1 MNEIV
6 ALKMPLILIAIG
18 AIVLL
23 HIACA
28 VLGALRTRP
37 AFKVLTL
44 VLAVL
49 NGAAH
54 LFLVGYSLYKDLPSG
69 ELLCLLMLS
78 AAVGMV
84 SMGISEKHKKTEEGV

>member
-1 MNEIV
+1 MNDVVVLTMPI
-6 ALKMPLILIAIG
+6 ALAAIC

-28 VLGALRTRP
+28 VLGTLRSNTALK
-37 AFKVLTL
+37 AVSL

-49 NGAAH
+49 NGIAH
-54 LFLVGYSLYKDLPSG
+54 LFLIGYSLYKDIPTA

-84 SMGISEKHKKTEEGV
+84 SMGISEKHKKTEGDA

>member
-44 VLAVL
+44 VFAVL

>member
-1 MNEIV
+1 MNDVV
-6 ALKMPLILIAIG
+6 ALTMPIALVTIG

-54 LFLVGYSLYKDLPSG
+54 LFLVGYSLYKDLPST

-78 AAVGMV
+78 AAVGMI
-84 SMGISEKHKKTEEGV
+84 SMGIGEKHKKAEEGV

>member
-1 MNEIV
+1 MNDVV
-6 ALKMPLILIAIG
+6 ALTMPIALVTIG

-23 HIACA
+23 HVACA

-37 AFKVLTL
+37 AYKVLTL

-54 LFLVGYSLYKDLPSG
+54 LFLVGYSLYKDLPST

-78 AAVGMV
+78 AAVGMI
-84 SMGISEKHKKTEEGV
+84 SMGIGEKHKKAEEGV

>member
-1 MNEIV
+1 MNDIV
-6 ALKMPLILIAIG
+6 VLKMPLILIAIS

-28 VLGALRTRP
+28 VLSALRARP
-37 AFKVLTL
+37 VFKTLNL

-49 NGAAH
+49 NGVAH
-54 LFLVGYSLYKDLPSG
+54 LFLIGYSIFKDLPSG

-84 SMGISEKHKKTEEGV
+84 SMGLSEKHKKTEEGV

>member
-1 MNEIV
+1 MNDVV
-6 ALKMPLILIAIG
+6 ALTMPIALVTIG

-54 LFLVGYSLYKDLPSG
+54 LFLVGYSLYKDLPST

-78 AAVGMV
+78 AAVGMI
-84 SMGISEKHKKTEEGV
+84 SMGIGEKHKKVEEGV

>member
-1 MNEIV
+1 MNDIV
-6 ALKMPLILIAIG
+6 VLKMPLILIAIS

-28 VLGALRTRP
+28 VLSALRARP
-37 AFKVLTL
+37 AFKVMTL

-49 NGAAH
+49 NGVAH
-54 LFLVGYSLYKDLPSG
+54 LFLIGYSIFKDLPSG

-84 SMGISEKHKKTEEGV
+84 SMGLSEKHKKTEEGV

>member
-1 MNEIV
+1 MNDVV
-6 ALKMPLILIAIG
+6 ALTMPIALVTVG

-37 AFKVLTL
+37 VFKVLAL
-44 VLAVL
+44 AFAVL
-49 NGAAH
+49 NGVAH
-54 LFLVGYSLYKDLPSG
+54 LFLIGYSIFKDLPSA

-78 AAVGMV
+78 AAVGMICI
-84 SMGISEKHKKTEEGV
+84 GISEKLNKAGEDV